1 MRAESTPASD
11 RCDGFSGRSVSAVAE
26 GKGKGSA
33 AMRSILGDYFV
44 ELYCAM
50 KDNEYRVFQEIITPW
65 EREILMFNV

>member
-1 MRAESTPASD
+1 MRAGNTQASD
-11 RCDGFSGRSVSAVAE
+11 SCDGFSGRSLSALAE

-44 ELYCAM
+44 ELYCAF
-50 KDNEYRVFQEIITPW
+50 KDHEYREFQEIITPW

>member
-1 MRAESTPASD
+1 
-11 RCDGFSGRSVSAVAE
+11 VAE
-26 GKGKGSA
+26 GKGKGCA

-50 KDNEYRVFQEIITPW
+50 KDHEYREFQEIITPW